1 MNSASRFPL
10 DRVMSGI
17 TASCDAGHKRFFD
30 VKMRS
35 PGRSFK
41 GIGRCAFFKWSK
53 YLGV

>member
-41 GIGRCAFFKWSK
+41 GIGRCTLFFK
-53 YLGV
+53 